1 MDQQHQ
7 DGLEQAPVDGVGQ
20 GEEAELSRGRA
31 LGWGVSGAT
40 HACAVLALALMV
52 TGSRPKEVEIPPTRV
67 NAMAPPELVQE
78 RQKPPSD
85 SVDRPPVEVALDPT
99 LVDDRPPVDTL
110 QVPAEISSDDTS
122 DPTPA
127 PPKGDPLA
135 RSESTQSDAIGFLPA
150 IGVGASSSVGW
161 GNRGDGSGKAKA
173 IRSGRGSKA
182 GVDAVKRAL
191 RWLAR
196 HQSPDG
202 RWDAVEYWKNCTDT
216 ARCEPGKNQ
225 AGDTTAALT
234 GYALLCFLGDGYDQ
248 TTPSTHR
255 QNVRRGLEW
264 LLAHQSADGSYGPR
278 NYEHAIAT
286 MAMAQ
291 ALAMGGSGDGR
302 LRRSV
307 ERAVQVITER
317 QNREGEAGTSQSK
330 GLGWDY
336 VKATGRNDASVT
348 GWNVMAL
355 KSALGAN
362 IDTTPQLRGARDWL
376 AGAWRA
382 ANPGGN
388 GAKGWKEIT
397 PYDQSRFPY
406 TWNAASGKVEMSERP
421 ATAHAGAHS
430 MEPVALM
437 CAAFLGGLQ
446 GDPMVESLANT
457 VVQHQLPTAWPCN
470 TYYLYYN
477 TLGMFQVGGPRWEK
491 WNAAVLPMLVK
502 AQRLDNCA
510 EGSWDWEGTAFH
522 GHDTGRVLSTV
533 YSCLSLEV
541 YWIYNRVRDQKH

>member
-20 GEEAELSRGRA
+20 GEEAELRRGRA

-52 TGSRPKEVEIPPTRV
+52 TGSRPKEVELPPTRSDL
-67 NAMAPPELVQE
+67 PPPTAVDQARRPL
-78 RQKPPSD
+78 PSD
-85 SVDRPPVEVALDPT
+85 LADRPEIEVSVEAPEALRPAAEDLAVPEEVASIESDN
-99 LVDDRPPVDTL
+99 PV
-110 QVPAEISSDDTS
+110 
-122 DPTPA
+122 PA
-127 PPKGDPLA
+127 PPKGEPLA
-135 RSESTQSDAIGFLPA
+135 RVDAVNGDAFGFAPA
-150 IGVGASSSVGW
+150 IGVGSSGGPIGFRSDGAGKKRVG
-161 GNRGDGSGKAKA
+161 AKNGGT
-173 IRSGRGSKA
+173 RV

-216 ARCEPGKNQ
+216 ARCEPGRNQ

-234 GYALLCFLGDGYDQ
+234 GYALLCFLGDGYDHL
-248 TTPSTHR
+248 TPSTFR
-255 QNVRRGLEW
+255 PQVKRGIEW
-264 LLAHQSADGSYGPR
+264 MLAHQSADGSYGPR

-355 KSALGAN
+355 KSALTAN
-362 IDTTPQLRGARDWL
+362 IDTTAQLKGARSWL

-406 TWNAASGKVEMSERP
+406 TWNAASSKVEMSERP
-421 ATAHAGAHS
+421 ATAYAGAHS
-430 MEPVALM
+430 MEPVAMM

-457 VVQHQLPTAWPCN
+457 VVQHQLPTTWPCN

-477 TLGMFQVGGPRWEK
+477 TLGMFQVGGPRWER
-491 WNAAVLPMLVK
+491 WNQAVQPMLVK
-502 AQRLDNCA
+502 AQRTDGCS

-533 YSCLSLEV
+533 YCCLSLEV
-541 YWIYNRVRDQKH
+541 YWSYLRVREQKH